1 MVKGIGIDVVSVKR
15 FERAITKN
23 PRLKNRIFT
32 DREIESSYSIM
43 NLAGKFAAKEAI
55 LKSVGTGLS
64 GGLCWHDIEILGG
77 NSPPNI
83 VLNGNAKDMFQNL
96 KFFLSISHEREFVI
110 AVCLATYSNISNHR

>member
-1 MVKGIGIDVVSVKR
+1 VVKGIGIDVVSVKR

-110 AVCLATYSNISNHR
+110 AVCLAIYSNISNHR